1 MDNVKVKVFF
11 LVFFLVCWY
20 GHGLCRS
27 EKCVQDDLGKT
38 VCAKKDLKRI
48 VSFAP
53 SFTELVFSLGAG
65 DLLVG
70 RSARCNFP
78 REAQKV
84 QVVGGYMRPDLERTI
99 ALNPD
104 LVLTTKR
111 AAGKEMEMV
120 HRLEALGIPVF
131 VAESQ
136 NIDEIL
142 TVTAKL
148 GKLLS
153 RESQAD
159 TLIADARK
167 RRSFLKKRLSGLRKP
182 KVLFVVGTRP
192 LVVAGG
198 DSFLGAIVREAGGIN
213 VLEKTFTLYPR
224 LSMEEVIRKDPQVI
238 VVLNKDCKKR
248 ERCFERWL
256 GLTHLQAVKNDRMHI
271 LQADLVA
278 RPSLKIVEAVET
290 LASIIHPELAQ
301 QIPGNT
307 SSQARK

>member
-1 MDNVKVKVFF
+1 MDNVNVKVFL

-20 GHGLCRS
+20 GHGFCQS
-27 EKCVQDDLGKT
+27 EKCVQDGLGKT

-48 VSFAP
+48 LSFAP

-84 QVVGGYMRPDLERTI
+84 PVVGGYMRPDLERTI

-111 AAGKEMEMV
+111 AAGIEMEMV
-120 HRLEALGIPVF
+120 YRLQALGIPVF

-142 TVTAKL
+142 TVVAKL

-153 RESQAD
+153 RESVA
-159 TLIADARK
+159 LIPD
-167 RRSFLKKRLSGLRKP
+167 
-182 KVLFVVGTRP
+182 
-192 LVVAGG
+192 
-198 DSFLGAIVREAGGIN
+198 E
-213 VLEKTFTLYPR
+213 
-224 LSMEEVIRKDPQVI
+224 
-238 VVLNKDCKKR
+238 
-248 ERCFERWL
+248 
-256 GLTHLQAVKNDRMHI
+256 
-271 LQADLVA
+271 
-278 RPSLKIVEAVET
+278 
-290 LASIIHPELAQ
+290 
-301 QIPGNT
+301 
-307 SSQARK
+307 